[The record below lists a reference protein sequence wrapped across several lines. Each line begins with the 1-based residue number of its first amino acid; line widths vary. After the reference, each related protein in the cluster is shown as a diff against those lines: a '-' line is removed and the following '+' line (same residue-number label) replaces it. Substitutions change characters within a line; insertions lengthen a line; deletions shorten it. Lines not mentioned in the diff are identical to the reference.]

1 MAWQYLPGNPEDN
14 VEKSKYNAGAL
25 KIARLNDSWMKC
37 KRHWRDANYT
47 ELNEELDLVWFE
59 LEADATKDE
68 IARMDFLDKKILDLK
83 KERLTR
89 REKIPKYFYIL
100 RKKWKVLFRIE
111 KHQGLGKKYIDASDE
126 ELS

>member
-1 MAWQYLPGNPEDN
+1 MAWNNYYAGGAD

-25 KIARLNDSWMKC
+25 KIERLNASWVIC
-37 KRHWRDANYT
+37 KRHWRQGDYNL
-47 ELNEELDLVWFE
+47 LNEELDLIWFE

-68 IARMDFLDKKILDLK
+68 IKAVDDLDKEFLQLKEKKIN
-83 KERLTR
+83 E
-89 REKIPKYFYIL
+89 REKISQYFSIV
-100 RKKWKVLFRIE
+100 RRKWKLLFRIE